1 MHKILLSS
9 IFALCAIAAQ
19 AQDEVSSVATFEETT
34 LEAESHWFGDTDP
47 EDQYTGV
54 VYDFYSGRYMLTG
67 TRHSSSWWSGFA
79 LSNETSTEYASLS
92 DQFRSAAGG
101 AHSGSNADA
110 ARVQRP
116 MRGLCPRLLSPC
128 KLTGGKCPCNEH
140 LPPVSI

>member
-1 MHKILLSS
+1 MQKILLSS

-47 EDQYTGV
+47 EDQYKGV
-54 VYDFYSGRYMLTG
+54 VYDFCSGRYMLTG
-67 TRHSSSWWSGFA
+67 TRHSSGWWNGFA

-101 AHSGSNADA
+101 AHSGSNYAVYYHSA
-110 ARVQRP
+110 
-116 MRGLCPRLLSPC
+116 
-128 KLTGGKCPCNEH
+128 
-140 LPPVSI
+140 